1 MSFKPRK
8 EPVAVPIFEVLY
20 RDKDR
25 QTVSTGKIGGLPHV
39 KAADVQEVYTE
50 IQSHG
55 GTVLKVQVVSERS
68 LRVFFDRLMRLN
80 ISLKF
85 SANTSEYAMLCDVL
99 RALLSAG
106 VPVLRAV
113 RLAAGE
119 SANPWL
125 GKKLKRVTAMI
136 EQGFSLSLAMESLGN
151 AFPIVLTSAIRAGEK
166 IGEVPKSLEKMA
178 VLFRRKAEIKRETIS
193 ALIYPVVAILVFIMV
208 CVVITIKIPAALE
221 DVIGGNIDRIMSQ
234 LPRTIQLLFFLKKNP
249 AYMATPF
256 VGIGFLMAL
265 VALGKQFRP
274 TRLMIARM
282 ARRVPLIGIMRARF
296 ALVDFL
302 ESVALNQESGIKIGE
317 SLELIRRTTSD
328 PLIEDAIT
336 RVRERIIAHGRSLSQ
351 AMEPETVFPGL
362 VRQMV
367 TAAEAGGHLA
377 EMLRPI
383 AEYYGLQARA
393 SLKRMIDFMTPGM
406 IILLGVAIGP
416 VISGVYTTLWM
427 IPKLMG
433 NM

>member
-1 MSFKPRK
+1 M
-8 EPVAVPIFEVLY
+8 PIFEVLY

-25 QTVSTGKIGGLPHV
+25 MTVSTGKSGALPHV
-39 KAADVQEVYTE
+39 DAVDVQEVYTA

-55 GTVLKVQVVSERS
+55 GTVLNVQMLSEGAVRGFLKRLLTLKVTV
-68 LRVFFDRLMRLN
+68 
-80 ISLKF
+80 KF
-85 SANTSEYAMLCDVL
+85 SASASEYAMLCDVL

-136 EQGFSLSLAMESLGN
+136 EQGFSLSLAMESMGK

-166 IGEVPKSLEKMA
+166 IGEVPKSLDKMA
-178 VLFRRKAEIKRETIS
+178 TLFRRKAEIKRETIS
-193 ALIYPVVAILVFIMV
+193 ALIYPIVAVLVFILV

-221 DVIGGNIDRIMSQ
+221 DVIGGNIDKIMSQ
-234 LPRTIQLLFFLKKNP
+234 LPGTIQLLFFLKKNP
-249 AYMATPF
+249 VYMALPF
-256 VGIGFLMAL
+256 VLIGILML
-265 VALGKQFRP
+265 LIALGKQFRP
-274 TRLMIARM
+274 TRLMIARIG
-282 ARRVPLIGIMRARF
+282 RKIPLIGKMRAQF

-317 SLELIRRTTSD
+317 SLELIRRTTPD
-328 PLIEDAIT
+328 ALIEDAIS

-351 AMEPETVFPGL
+351 AMEVEKVFPGL

-377 EMLRPI
+377 DMLRPI
-383 AEYYGLQARA
+383 ADYYGLQSRA
-393 SLKRMIDFMTPGM
+393 SLKRMVDFMTPGM
-406 IILLGVAIGP
+406 ILLLGVAIGP
-416 VISGVYTTLWM
+416 VISGVYKTLWM